1 MKANDEQLSR
11 DFHEMEML
19 TIELLPELTK
29 DRRRSCTLPSG
40 NRTSQTSIGTVS
52 NGNHAVAES
61 DESPRISP
69 KMKRPISEYK
79 KRPFPPLYVSQSTI
93 NIHESSTDNK
103 SSRDSVLKSSVSLSQ
118 LNSNN
123 DRSSSID
130 SGLASADTEFD
141 SLNFDL
147 SFSTDVFTA
156 LANIHGIS
164 MTNKSTST
172 TV

>member
-19 TIELLPELTK
+19 TMELLPELTK
-29 DRRRSCTLPSG
+29 DRRRSCTLPTSS
-40 NRTSQTSIGTVS
+40 RISQTSIGS
-52 NGNHAVAES
+52 GNGNNAVTES

-69 KMKRPISEYK
+69 KMRRPISEYK

-93 NIHESSTDNK
+93 DIHESSTDDK
-103 SSRDSVLKSSVSLSQ
+103 SSKDSILKSSVSLSQ
-118 LNSNN
+118 LNN
-123 DRSSSID
+123 DRSSID

-141 SLNFDL
+141 NLNFDL
-147 SFSTDVFTA
+147 SFSTDVFAA

-164 MTNKSTST
+164 MTNNSTST